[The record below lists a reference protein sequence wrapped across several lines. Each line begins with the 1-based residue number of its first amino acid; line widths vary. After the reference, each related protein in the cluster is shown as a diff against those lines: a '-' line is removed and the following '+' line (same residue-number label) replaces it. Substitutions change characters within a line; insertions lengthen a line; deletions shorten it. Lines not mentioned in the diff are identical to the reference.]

1 MDYIVYVDSDNR
13 DQNLFPNSNSYT
25 LYLTTPLRNI
35 SKVEVLSAMLPNVY
49 SSQYLTLDIQEL
61 RSTQTLVASA
71 LTVTDSYSTNE
82 GNTSAIYN
90 LSVPNSNAFY
100 GSFAFV
106 PVKAATALASNV
118 QTFSN
123 TSFTYNNE
131 FYSQNYKISVEY
143 PSRIDRLDRLTIS
156 WRNAGNGD
164 LFYDYLVNQDLGRNM
179 FLLRFETIMVP
190 EEPERPPSLPE
201 PVSWKDPDD
210 TRKLYVILGIALLGL
225 LVILFARP
233 RK

>member
-1 MDYIVYVDSDNR
+1 MDYIVYIDSNNR

-61 RSTQTLVASA
+61 RSTQTLVATA
-71 LTVTDSYSTNE
+71 LTVADNDSK
-82 GNTSAIYN
+82 N
-90 LSVPNSNAFY
+90 LVPNSNAFY
-100 GSFAFV
+100 GSFAFI
-106 PVKAATALASNV
+106 PVKAATSLASNV

-131 FYSQNYKISVEY
+131 FYSQNYKIAVEY
-143 PSRIDRLDRLTIS
+143 PSRIDSLDRLTIS

-164 LFYDYLVNQDLGRNM
+164 LFYDRLINQDLGRNM
-179 FLLRFETIMVP
+179 ILLRFETIPVP
-190 EEPERPPSLPE
+190 EAPERPESLPE
-201 PVSWKDPDD
+201 PVAWSDPDQKN
-210 TRKLYVILGIALLGL
+210 KLYIIFGIALLGIL
-225 LVILFARP
+225 LVIFTRP